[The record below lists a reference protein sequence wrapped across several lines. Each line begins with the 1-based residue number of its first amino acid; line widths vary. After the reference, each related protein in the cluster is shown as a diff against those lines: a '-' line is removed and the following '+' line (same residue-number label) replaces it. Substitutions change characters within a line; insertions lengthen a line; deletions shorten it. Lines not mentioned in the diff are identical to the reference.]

1 MEMNYRMW
9 QSGLRLVEVPITFS
23 ERRAGASK
31 ISGSI
36 AAESLKMVFKLK
48 FS

>member
-9 QSGLRLVEVPITFS
+9 KAGLKLVEVPITFS
-23 ERRAGASK
+23 ERRAGTSK

-36 AAESLKMVFKLK
+36 AVESLKMVFKLK
-48 FS
+48 FG